1 MANHHDFKDVRSV
14 AAMTDS
20 DDAKLVSVSVPK
32 YKIVS
37 YTRKHW
43 ARKRIL
49 HHHILGG
56 VGIFQVPNCSFGQ
69 FLILSC
75 RFGLFYWMLRYSF
88 HSRLH
93 LPAASCQTPTIDN
106 KVVLRHDSNGVPH
119 DDEEQLDS
127 KVRGHHSRVERV
139 LNRYGITARHASHDV
154 FVDAVHATRA
164 RQTSWHQRDIKL

>member
-56 VGIFQVPNCSFGQ
+56 VAQLQFRPISHSQLSFWALLLDAQ
-69 FLILSC
+69 I
-75 RFGLFYWMLRYSF
+75 
-88 HSRLH
+88 
-93 LPAASCQTPTIDN
+93 LPAASCQTHTIDN
-106 KVVLRHDSNGVPH
+106 KVILRHDSNGVPH

-127 KVRGHHSRVERV
+127 KV
-139 LNRYGITARHASHDV
+139 
-154 FVDAVHATRA
+154 
-164 RQTSWHQRDIKL
+164 

>member
-56 VGIFQVPNCSFGQ
+56 VAQLQFRPISHSQLSFWALLLDAQIQ
-69 FLILSC
+69 FPQPSAPSC
-75 RFGLFYWMLRYSF
+75 GE
-88 HSRLH
+88 
-93 LPAASCQTPTIDN
+93 LPCADA
-106 KVVLRHDSNGVPH
+106 
-119 DDEEQLDS
+119 
-127 KVRGHHSRVERV
+127 HH
-139 LNRYGITARHASHDV
+139 
-154 FVDAVHATRA
+154 
-164 RQTSWHQRDIKL
+164 RQ